1 MTQDILDFLN
11 YIDTVNTKSIH
22 TRDAYRCDLEEFYF
36 FLINQGVTFWKGVD
50 AKTVMRYIDHLNKQS
65 KSGLKNSTLSRKISS
80 LRSFFTFLAK
90 QNIVTHNPL
99 RSIHNPTKQK
109 QLPDFLLFEEL
120 NQLLESFDLNDPYQF
135 RNRAMFE
142 LIYASGLRVSE
153 AASLTLQDI
162 DIEQRTLRFIGKGEK
177 ERMVPFYSDC
187 ADLLKQYINEI
198 RPTLMKGKQHHRV
211 FVNQQGEGFT
221 SRGIEFLLD
230 QCAKKAGIMRS
241 VHPHML
247 RHSFATHLL
256 DNGADLRLVQ
266 ELLGHENISTT
277 QIYTHVTLDRLKES
291 YLKAHPRAKLP
302 VKTT

>member
-22 TRDAYRCDLEEFYF
+22 TRDAYRRDLEEFHVF
-36 FLINQGVTFWKGVD
+36 MINQGITFWQGVD
-50 AKTVMRYIDHLNKQS
+50 SKTIMRYLEHLNKHS
-65 KSGLKNSTLSRKISS
+65 ASGLQNSTLSRKISS
-80 LRSFFTFLAK
+80 LRSFFSYLAK
-90 QNIVTHNPL
+90 QNKVTHNPL
-99 RSIHNPTKQK
+99 SSIHNPTKQK
-109 QLPDFLLFEEL
+109 KLPDFLLFEEL
-120 NQLLESFDLNDPYQF
+120 NQLLESFDLSDPIQV

-153 AASLTLQDI
+153 AAQLSIQEVDLD
-162 DIEQRTLRFIGKGEK
+162 QRTLRFMGKGSK
-177 ERMVPFYSDC
+177 ERMVPFYTDA
-187 ADLLKQYINEI
+187 ADLLRHYIEEI
-198 RPTLMKGKQHHRV
+198 RPTLLKGKTNNRV
-211 FVNQQGEGFT
+211 FINQSGDGLT
-221 SRGIEFLLD
+221 SRGIEYLLD
-230 QCAKKAGIMRS
+230 QCSKKAGINRT

-277 QIYTHVTLDRLKES
+277 QIYTHVTLDRLKDT

-302 VKTT
+302 VK

>member
-11 YIDTVNTKSIH
+11 YIDTINTKSVH
-22 TRDAYRCDLEEFYF
+22 TRDAYRRDLEEFHF
-36 FLINQGVTFWKGVD
+36 FLINQGVTFWQGVD
-50 AKTVMRYIDHLNKQS
+50 SKTIMRFIESLNKHA
-65 KSGLKNSTLSRKISS
+65 KGGLQNSSISRKISS
-80 LRSFFTFLAK
+80 LRSFFNYLAQ
-90 QNIVTHNPL
+90 QNKVSHNPL
-99 RSIHNPTKQK
+99 SSIHNPAKQK
-109 QLPDFLLFEEL
+109 KLPDFLLFEEL
-120 NQLLESFDLNDPYQF
+120 NRLLESFDLSDPIQL

-153 AASLTLQDI
+153 AVALNLQDI
-162 DIEQRTLRFIGKGEK
+162 DLDQRILRFIGKGSK

-187 ADLLKQYINEI
+187 ADVLRQYLDES
-198 RPTLMKGKQHHRV
+198 RPLLMKGKLHHRV

-221 SRGIEFLLD
+221 SRGVEYLLD
-230 QCAKKAGIMRS
+230 QSSKKAGISRT

-277 QIYTHVTLDRLKES
+277 QIYTHVSPERLQTAYKQ
-291 YLKAHPRAKLP
+291 AHPRA
-302 VKTT
+302 

>member
-11 YIDTVNTKSIH
+11 YIDTVNTKSVH
-22 TRDAYRCDLEEFYF
+22 TRDAYKRDLEEFHIF
-36 FLINQGVTFWKGVD
+36 MINQGITFWQGVD
-50 AKTVMRYIDHLNKQS
+50 SKTIMRYLEHLNKHAPN
-65 KSGLKNSTLSRKISS
+65 GLQNSTLSRKVSS
-80 LRSFFTFLAK
+80 LRSFFNFLAK
-90 QNIVTHNPL
+90 QNKVTHNPVNAI
-99 RSIHNPTKQK
+99 RNPAKQK
-109 QLPDFLLFEEL
+109 KLPDFLLFEEL
-120 NQLLESFDLNDPYQF
+120 NQLLESFDLTDPYQV

-153 AASLTLQDI
+153 AATLSLQDV
-162 DIEQRTLRFIGKGEK
+162 DLDQRTLRFVGKGSK
-177 ERMVPFYSDC
+177 ERMVPFYSDA
-187 ADLLKQYINEI
+187 ADLLRHYIEEV
-198 RPTLMKGKQHHRV
+198 RPILLKGKKHNRV
-211 FVNQQGEGFT
+211 FVNQKGDGFT

-230 QCAKKAGIMRS
+230 TCSKKAGINRT

-277 QIYTHVTLDRLKES
+277 QIYTHVTLDRLKDT

-302 VKTT
+302 VK

>member
-11 YIDTVNTKSIH
+11 YIDTVNTKSVH
-22 TRDAYRCDLEEFYF
+22 TRDAYRRDLEEFHF
-36 FLINQGVTFWKGVD
+36 FLINQGVTFWQGVD
-50 AKTVMRYIDHLNKQS
+50 SKTIMRFIEHLNKNG
-65 KSGLKNSTLSRKISS
+65 KGGLQNSTISRKISS
-80 LRSFFTFLAK
+80 LRSFFNYLAQ
-90 QNIVTHNPL
+90 QNKVTHNPL
-99 RSIHNPTKQK
+99 KSIHNPSKQK
-109 QLPDFLLFEEL
+109 KLPDFLLFEEL
-120 NQLLESFDLNDPYQF
+120 NMLLESFDLSDPIQL

-153 AASLTLQDI
+153 AALLSLQDI
-162 DIEQRTLRFIGKGEK
+162 DLDQRTLRFMGKGSK

-187 ADLLKQYINEI
+187 ADVLKQYLNES
-198 RPTLMKGKQHHRV
+198 RPILMKGKLHHRV
-211 FVNQQGEGFT
+211 FINQQGEGFS
-221 SRGIEFLLD
+221 SRGIEYLLD
-230 QCAKKAGIMRS
+230 QSARKAGITRT

-277 QIYTHVTLDRLKES
+277 QIYTHVTLDRLKAT
-291 YLKAHPRAKLP
+291 YLKSHPRAKLP

>member
-11 YIDTVNTKSIH
+11 YIDTVNTKSVH
-22 TRDAYRCDLEEFYF
+22 TRDAYKRDLEEFHF
-36 FLINQGVTFWKGVD
+36 FMINQGITFWQGVD
-50 AKTVMRYIDHLNKQS
+50 AKTIMRYLEYLNKHS
-65 KSGLKNSTLSRKISS
+65 TNGLQNSTLSRKISS
-80 LRSFFTFLAK
+80 LRSFFNYLAK
-90 QNIVTHNPL
+90 QNIVNHNPVNAI
-99 RSIHNPTKQK
+99 RNPAKQK
-109 QLPDFLLFEEL
+109 KLPDFLLFEEL
-120 NQLLESFDLNDPYQF
+120 NQLLESFDLNDPYQV

-153 AASLTLQDI
+153 AATLSLQDI
-162 DIEQRTLRFIGKGEK
+162 DLDQRTLRFVGKGSK
-177 ERMVPFYSDC
+177 ERMVPFYSDA
-187 ADLLKQYINEI
+187 ADLLRHYIDDI
-198 RPTLMKGKQHHRV
+198 RPILLKGKKHNRV
-211 FVNQQGEGFT
+211 FVNQKGDGFT

-230 QCAKKAGIMRS
+230 TCSKKAGINRT

-277 QIYTHVTLDRLKES
+277 QIYTHVTLDRLKDT

-302 VKTT
+302 AK

>member
-11 YIDTVNTKSIH
+11 YIHTINTKSVH
-22 TRDAYRCDLEEFYF
+22 TRDAYRRDLEEFHF
-36 FLINQGVTFWKGVD
+36 FLINQGVTFWQGVD
-50 AKTVMRYIDHLNKQS
+50 SKTIMRFIEYLNKHS
-65 KSGLKNSTLSRKISS
+65 KGGLKNSTISRKISS
-80 LRSFFTFLAK
+80 LRSFFNYLAQ
-90 QNIVTHNPL
+90 QNKVNHNPL
-99 RSIHNPTKQK
+99 SSIHNPSKQK
-109 QLPDFLLFEEL
+109 LLPDFLLFEEL
-120 NQLLESFDLNDPYQF
+120 NQLLESFDLTEPYQF

-153 AASLTLQDI
+153 AAALTIQDI
-162 DIEQRTLRFIGKGEK
+162 DLEQRTLRFIGKGSK

-187 ADLLKQYINEI
+187 GDILRQYLNEV
-198 RPTLMKGKQHHRV
+198 RPILMKGKLHHRV
-211 FVNQQGEGFT
+211 FINQQGEGFT
-221 SRGIEFLLD
+221 PRGIEYLLD
-230 QCAKKAGIMRS
+230 QCSKRAGINRS

-277 QIYTHVTLDRLKES
+277 QIYTHVTLDRLKDS

-302 VKTT
+302 IKTT